1 MSRLDSWLFSWLNSL
16 FSRLAGRNWREIA
29 TAPFDRAVELAV
41 IDGKIGVL
49 PCFGLRRGDD
59 WLDAETLRPLKV
71 TATHWR
77 FARAAFPP
85 ISCC

>member
-1 MSRLDSWLFSWLNSL
+1 MTWLATL
-16 FSRLAGRNWREIA
+16 FSRLAGTSWREIA

-49 PCFGLRRGDD
+49 PFFCLRHGDD
-59 WLDAETLRPLKV
+59 WLEAETLRPVKV

-77 FARAAFPP
+77 FARHAILP
-85 ISCC
+85 IACC

>member
-1 MSRLDSWLFSWLNSL
+1 MSWLNSSL
-16 FSRLAGRNWREIA
+16 TSGLNSLLTRLAGGDWREIA
-29 TAPFDRAVELAV
+29 TAPFDCAVELAV

-49 PCFGLRRGDD
+49 PFFGLRHGDD

-71 TATHWR
+71 TATYWR